1 MLYTAIVV
9 RCASQIYSRQSSTK
23 AWLLKAPST
32 AVKMYVQG
40 RDVFVGRPKIS
51 GKWLCST
58 ILPTSLV
65 NLPCLLEKHG
75 VDDHTTLYTC
85 LLSQIAYRKLVFAV
99 TSFYVKTFLAAGN
112 RRIPHKIRLIHETRL
127 GAHSVVPIPN
137 GDIPSE
143 WPLTQGLE
151 TLGEKLAF
159 LHGGLCSFLFPTE

>member
-1 MLYTAIVV
+1 MCRHTARRRAWCVAAATAIVV

-32 AVKMYVQG
+32 AVKLYVQG

-75 VDDHTTLYTC
+75 VDDHYYTC
-85 LLSQIAYRKLVFAV
+85 LLWQIAYRKLVFAV
-99 TSFYVKTFLAAGN
+99 TFMTSFYVKTFLAAG
-112 RRIPHKIRLIHETRL
+112 K
-127 GAHSVVPIPN
+127 VVQVFP
-137 GDIPSE
+137 DV
-143 WPLTQGLE
+143 
-151 TLGEKLAF
+151 
-159 LHGGLCSFLFPTE
+159 FPTKYGWSRD

>member
-1 MLYTAIVV
+1 MCYSDCSQVCESNILY
-9 RCASQIYSRQSSTK
+9 TK

-75 VDDHTTLYTC
+75 VDE
-85 LLSQIAYRKLVFAV
+85 SG
-99 TSFYVKTFLAAGN
+99 AGVP
-112 RRIPHKIRLIHETRL
+112 RRIPHKIRLVHETRL

-159 LHGGLCSFLFPTE
+159 LYTRRPLLFLVPDREINYSRLTGSLRRSGPSAT